1 MKTLHPRDILFY
13 LQTHIDAGVVIGGTV
28 IGATLLLTSGSI
40 TERKMRPVFYGGSV
54 ILAIAAKRGR
64 AIFQRTE
71 PMMTIAR
78 DESEIAHQNWI
89 HQALNPSAETIDA
102 TIIEMKEIKPGNLD
116 ALGQKNTLIVGA
128 SGTGK
133 STIAKAVARRL
144 GGRVTVLDPHHK
156 KRDWGELP
164 VIGGGRDFKAIDAY
178 LAAQIEE
185 MDHRYKMRNLGIEDF
200 PMCSTIIDEA
210 PAIAANCDNWRPYIR
225 ATARE
230 ARKVLLPA
238 IILAQDENAKTL
250 DIEGEAAMRE
260 GFDRLYLGTIAI
272 NKARSLKDAA
282 LLEWLKGCKRPG
294 LFNEQPLEVP
304 DLTGLTLEPFGALS
318 AQEEGKQLSPAQ
330 VATESDREP
339 AQETGLP
346 ESKPESLPTNEDEEY
361 TLFLALEAHLKAGK
375 SKSYIVQEILGC
387 KGRKFKAGMNRLNG
401 MIDRFGGEA

>member
-1 MKTLHPRDILFY
+1 MKTLHPRDIWFHLV
-13 LQTHIDAGVVIGGTV
+13 THLDAGIIIGSTATGAALLL
-28 IGATLLLTSGSI
+28 IAGGIERSQLRHYYFAGATVLS
-40 TERKMRPVFYGGSV
+40 VGG
-54 ILAIAAKRGR
+54 KRGR
-64 AIFQRTE
+64 AIFDRTQ
-71 PMMTIAR
+71 PMMQIAT
-78 DESEIAHQNWI
+78 EETFAAQQSWI
-89 HQALNPSAETIDA
+89 RGALNPSSEPIDA
-102 TIIEMKEIKPGNLD
+102 TLIEMKEIKPGNLD

-210 PAIAANCDNWRPYIR
+210 PAIAANCDYWKPYIR

-272 NKARSLKDAA
+272 NKAKSLKDTA
-282 LLEWLKGCKRPG
+282 LLEWLKQCKRPG
-294 LFNEQPLEVP
+294 LFNETPLEIP
-304 DLTGLTLEPFGALS
+304 DLTGLMLEPFGALP
-318 AQEEGKQLSPAQ
+318 ATEEGKQLPPAQ
-330 VATESDREP
+330 VQSESDCEP
-339 AQETGLP
+339 APETGLP
-346 ESKPESLPTNEDEEY
+346 EQKPETLPANDDADY
-361 TLFLALEAHLKAGK
+361 TLFLSLDERPE
-375 SKSYIVQEILGC
+375 S
-387 KGRKFKAGMNRLNG
+387 R
-401 MIDRFGGEA
+401 